1 MEKFIDR
8 YSSNITG
15 ILKGFDRLVIRGSL
29 RRIGYLTGMKDF
41 LWHNN
46 VLWKDFGSYAL
57 GVSDRI
63 KEAARQTA
71 ETNKREYIYLGSSKT
86 NKEAI
91 ATSLSEKQQIN
102 EGLIAIL
109 RSVELCNTYT
119 VVRNKQ
125 EKKLE
130 LRIRQ
135 GKCLYLYFYI
145 IDRQFGWV
153 NARIQTW
160 FPFNIQICLNG
171 REWLSRK
178 MDAAGIRYSRED
190 NCFPQIQ
197 DLKKAQ
203 ELMNS
208 QLRVNWTT
216 ELKRFVKLLNPI
228 HKQIFRK
235 YPIDYYW
242 TVFESEW
249 ATDVMFKDI
258 QSLNRIYPGLVS
270 HAIGHFSCSDVM
282 KFLGRKLQ
290 SNFAGEIMTSFKN
303 RPEGIRVKHWLDE
316 NSIKLYNKGS
326 ILRCETTINNPFRFR
341 VFRATENSKNGE
353 CRWRRLRKSVADIHR
368 LSQISEAS
376 NERYLNALVAADTS
390 TTISQLVA
398 DVCKRTTWKGK
409 PVRALRLWE
418 NDDLQLLTAI
428 TRGEFFIN
436 GFRNR
441 DLQPLLYSSLPTNQK
456 ERKARSARISRLIR
470 MLRAHHIVQKVS
482 RTYRYVLSP
491 RGSQIITAILCTQQL
506 TIDQLARAIA

>member
-1 MEKFIDR
+1 
-8 YSSNITG
+8 
-15 ILKGFDRLVIRGSL
+15 
-29 RRIGYLTGMKDF
+29 
-41 LWHNN
+41 
-46 VLWKDFGSYAL
+46 
-57 GVSDRI
+57 
-63 KEAARQTA
+63 
-71 ETNKREYIYLGSSKT
+71 
-86 NKEAI
+86 
-91 ATSLSEKQQIN
+91 
-102 EGLIAIL
+102 
-109 RSVELCNTYT
+109 
-119 VVRNKQ
+119 
-125 EKKLE
+125 
-130 LRIRQ
+130 
-135 GKCLYLYFYI
+135 
-145 IDRQFGWV
+145 
-153 NARIQTW
+153 
-160 FPFNIQICLNG
+160 
-171 REWLSRK
+171 
-178 MDAAGIRYSRED
+178 
-190 NCFPQIQ
+190 
-197 DLKKAQ
+197 
-203 ELMNS
+203 MNS

-491 RGSQIITAILCTQQL
+491 RGRQIITAILCTQQL